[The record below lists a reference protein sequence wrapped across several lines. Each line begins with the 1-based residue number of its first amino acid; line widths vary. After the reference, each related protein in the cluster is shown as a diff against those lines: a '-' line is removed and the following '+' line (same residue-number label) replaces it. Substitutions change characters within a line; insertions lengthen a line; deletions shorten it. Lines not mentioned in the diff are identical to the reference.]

1 MKLSRY
7 IPIVLIAAFSLFP
20 ACDVLEDPIVP
31 FSGGYNIELYG
42 NPPVFQMATTSG
54 KNVLVEDFTAHQCGN
69 CPPAAEIAEGLAE
82 SDPDRVFPLAIH
94 AGNLAI
100 TNDDYPIDWTNEDGD
115 IYWAQL
121 DFQANPLGRIN
132 RKGGTGN
139 FFSTAE
145 WLEEVTS
152 ELATE
157 TPLQLQIK
165 TFWHPSAGNGQLNI
179 HVNGQFTSGDL
190 GGECRLAILFT
201 ESSLIGDQL
210 YYGEDP
216 EHVTDYEFNHLLRG
230 SVTGAEGLVVIVDA
244 LEGEEFQSDYTFN
257 WNPEWIFENTSVV
270 VIASSENG
278 EVVNCLSHHLA
289 DDDGEVGMV
298 SGCTYE
304 TACNYNS
311 EANQNDMSCLFTGDA
326 CDDNDVS
333 TGNDTYNDEC
343 ECEGEALQAG
353 CTYEDA
359 CNYDPEAEFDNNT
372 CLFVGDPCDDEDP
385 NTVDEE
391 VQEDCECAE

>member
-82 SDPDRVFPLAIH
+82 SNPDRVFPLAIH

-100 TNDDYPIDWTNEDGD
+100 TNNDYPIDWTNEDGD

-132 RKGGTGN
+132 RQGGTGN
-139 FFSTAE
+139 FFSPAE
-145 WLEEVTS
+145 WSEEVTS
-152 ELATE
+152 ELASE
-157 TPLQLQIK
+157 TPLQLQVK
-165 TFWHPSAGNGQLNI
+165 TFWHPFAGNGQLNI

-190 GGECRLAILFT
+190 VGECRLAILFT

-230 SVTGAEGLVVIVDA
+230 SVTGAEGLVVTVDA
-244 LEGEEFQSDYTFN
+244 LAGEEFQSDYTFN

-278 EVVNCLSHHLA
+278 EVVNCLSHHL
-289 DDDGEVGMV
+289 
-298 SGCTYE
+298 
-304 TACNYNS
+304 S
-311 EANQNDMSCLFTGDA
+311 E
-326 CDDNDVS
+326 
-333 TGNDTYNDEC
+333 
-343 ECEGEALQAG
+343 
-353 CTYEDA
+353 
-359 CNYDPEAEFDNNT
+359 
-372 CLFVGDPCDDEDP
+372 
-385 NTVDEE
+385 
-391 VQEDCECAE
+391 